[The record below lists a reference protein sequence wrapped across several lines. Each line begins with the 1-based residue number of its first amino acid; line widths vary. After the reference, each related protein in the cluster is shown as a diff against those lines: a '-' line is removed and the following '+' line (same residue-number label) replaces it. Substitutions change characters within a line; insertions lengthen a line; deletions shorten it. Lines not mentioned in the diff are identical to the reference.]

1 MAVAVVVRV
10 LALVLQQ
17 VVVPMQP
24 VWMLLLG
31 LVPVAALLRVLL
43 VSVLVLLHVLVVPRL
58 PSLLLP
64 SLLTSLLVSTWQ
76 KSLPLPSHTPLRD
89 P

>member
-1 MAVAVVVRV
+1 MAVVVLVRM

-17 VVVPMQP
+17 VAVPMQP

-43 VSVLVLLHVLVVPRL
+43 VPVLVLLHVLVVPRL

-64 SLLTSLLVSTWQ
+64 SLLPSLLVSTWQ
-76 KSLPLPSHTPLRD
+76 KFLPLPSHTPLRD